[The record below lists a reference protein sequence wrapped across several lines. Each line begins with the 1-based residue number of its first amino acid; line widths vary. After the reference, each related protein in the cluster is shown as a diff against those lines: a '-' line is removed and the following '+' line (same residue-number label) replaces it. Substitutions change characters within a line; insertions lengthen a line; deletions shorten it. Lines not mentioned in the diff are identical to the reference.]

1 MRCKCSYYSVIMQM
15 NLPKKMLLLMPLLL
29 WIGPVFGQPAEAL
42 LHQADTLFR
51 ARRYTESLRT
61 YEQILQGSG
70 QATPAMLLRMAFIE
84 EGLGRYTE
92 ALYYLNLYYRRH
104 PRQAVA
110 VKMEDI
116 AARYNLTGYQFSD
129 LDFFFIWYDRYYDYL
144 MGGLLLL
151 SLLLLALAARKK
163 LKGRFVLI
171 RHGGGLLLILL
182 LNLALLNLRSGAGQ
196 AIVHYDGAY
205 LMNAPSAGARL
216 VHIVPKGNRLAIRG
230 RQDIWLKTEWNGNP
244 AYVRQHQVLVVK

>member
-1 MRCKCSYYSVIMQM
+1 
-15 NLPKKMLLLMPLLL
+15 MLLLVPFLL
-29 WIGPVFGQPAEAL
+29 WFGPVLGQTAEAL

-92 ALYYLNLYYRRH
+92 ALYYLNLYYRRQ

-110 VKMEDI
+110 VKMEDM
-116 AARYNLTGYQFSD
+116 AARYNLAGYQFSD

-144 MGGLLLL
+144 MVACCCSASCCWPWRRAKSGWGG
-151 SLLLLALAARKK
+151 SYSSGTAWACSSSCCSTWPCSTSAPARARP
-163 LKGRFVLI
+163 LCTTT
-171 RHGGGLLLILL
+171 
-182 LNLALLNLRSGAGQ
+182 
-196 AIVHYDGAY
+196 
-205 LMNAPSAGARL
+205 APTS
-216 VHIVPKGNRLAIRG
+216 
-230 RQDIWLKTEWNGNP
+230 
-244 AYVRQHQVLVVK
+244 

>member
-1 MRCKCSYYSVIMQM
+1 MQT
-15 NLPKKMLLLMPLLL
+15 NLTKKMVLLVPFLL
-29 WIGPVFGQPAEAL
+29 WWGGVFGQTAEAL
-42 LHQADTLFR
+42 LQQADTLFR
-51 ARRYTESLRT
+51 ARRYAESLRT

-116 AARYNLTGYQFSD
+116 AARHNLAGYQFSD

-163 LKGRFVLI
+163 MKGRFVLI
-171 RHGGGLLLILL
+171 RHGVGLIFILL
-182 LNLALLNLRSGAGQ
+182 LNVALLNLHSDAAQ
-196 AIVHYDGAY
+196 AIVHHDGAY

-216 VHIVPKGNRLAIRG
+216 VHIVPKGNRLDISD
-230 RQDIWLKTEWNGNP
+230 RQDIWLKTEWNGRP
-244 AYVRQHQVLVVK
+244 AYVRHHQVLVVR

>member
-1 MRCKCSYYSVIMQM
+1 MQT
-15 NLPKKMLLLMPLLL
+15 NLLKKMLLLVPFLL
-29 WIGPVFGQPAEAL
+29 WFGPVLGQTAEAL

-70 QATPAMLLRMAFIE
+70 QTTPAMLLRMAFIE

-92 ALYYLNLYYRRH
+92 ALYYLNLYYRRQ

-110 VKMEDI
+110 VKMEDM
-116 AARYNLTGYQFSD
+116 AARYNLAGYQFSD

-144 MGGLLLL
+144 MGGLLLF

-163 LKGRFVLI
+163 RMGRFVLI
-171 RHGGGLLLILL
+171 RHGVGLLFVLL
-182 LNLALLNLRSGAGQ
+182 LNVALLNLRSGAGQ
-196 AIVHYDGAY
+196 AIVHHDGAY

-230 RQDIWLKTEWNGNP
+230 RQDIWLKTEWNGRP
-244 AYVRQHQVLVVK
+244 AYVRQHQVLLVR

>member
-1 MRCKCSYYSVIMQM
+1 
-15 NLPKKMLLLMPLLL
+15 MLLLVPLLL
-29 WIGPVFGQPAEAL
+29 WIGPVFGQPVEAL

-61 YEQILQGSG
+61 YEQILRGSG
-70 QATPAMLLRMAFIE
+70 QATPAMLLRMAFVE
-84 EGLGRYTE
+84 ESLGRYTE

-144 MGGLLLL
+144 MGGLLVL
-151 SLLLLALAARKK
+151 SLLLLAGAGRKK
-163 LKGRFVLI
+163 FKGRFVLI
-171 RHGGGLLLILL
+171 RHGVGLLLILL
-182 LNLALLNLRSGAGQ
+182 LNVVLLNLRSDAGQ
-196 AIVHYDGAY
+196 AIVHHDGAY

-216 VHIVPKGNRLAIRG
+216 VHVVPKGNRLAIRG
-230 RQDIWLKTEWNGNP
+230 RQDIWLKTEWNGRP
-244 AYVRQHQVLVVK
+244 AYVRQHQVLLVR

>member
-1 MRCKCSYYSVIMQM
+1 MQT
-15 NLPKKMLLLMPLLL
+15 NLTKKMLLLVPFLL
-29 WIGPVFGQPAEAL
+29 WSGSMLGQTAEAL

-51 ARRYTESLRT
+51 SRRYPESLGK
-61 YEQILQGSG
+61 YEQILHGSG

-84 EGLGRYTE
+84 EGLGQYTE

-110 VKMEDI
+110 IKMEDI
-116 AARYNLTGYQFSD
+116 AARHNLSGYQFSD

-144 MGGLLLL
+144 MAGLLLL
-151 SLLLLALAARKK
+151 SFLLLALAARKK
-163 LKGRFVLI
+163 RMGRFVLI
-171 RHGGGLLLILL
+171 RHGMGLLLVLL
-182 LNLALLNLRSGAGQ
+182 LNVALLNLRSGAGQ
-196 AIVHYDGAY
+196 AIVHHDGAY

-230 RQDIWLKTEWNGNP
+230 RQDIWLKTEWNGRP
-244 AYVRQHQVLVVK
+244 AYVRQHQVLLVR

>member
-1 MRCKCSYYSVIMQM
+1 MQTK
-15 NLPKKMLLLMPLLL
+15 PTKKILLLAPFLL
-29 WIGPVFGQPAEAL
+29 WFGSALGQTAGAL
-42 LHQADTLFR
+42 LHQADTLFQ
-51 ARRYTESLRT
+51 ARRYPESLRT
-61 YEQILQGSG
+61 YEQVLHGSG

-84 EGLGRYTE
+84 EGLGQYTE

-116 AARYNLTGYQFSD
+116 AARHNLAGYQFSD

-163 LKGRFVLI
+163 VKGRFVLI
-171 RHGGGLLLILL
+171 RHGVGLIVILL
-182 LNLALLNLRSGAGQ
+182 LNVALLNLHSDAGQ
-196 AIVHYDGAY
+196 AIVHHDGAY
-205 LMNAPSAGARL
+205 LMNAPSAGGRL
-216 VHIVPKGNRLAIRG
+216 VHIVPKGNRLAING
-230 RQDIWLKTEWNGNP
+230 RQDIWLKTEWNGRP
-244 AYVRQHQVLVVK
+244 AYVRQHQVLVVR